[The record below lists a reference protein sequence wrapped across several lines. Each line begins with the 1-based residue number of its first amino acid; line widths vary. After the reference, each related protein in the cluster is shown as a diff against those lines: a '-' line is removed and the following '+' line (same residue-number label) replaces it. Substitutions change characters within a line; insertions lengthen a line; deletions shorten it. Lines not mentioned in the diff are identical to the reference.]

1 MPGKQRGRGAP
12 GEKAAARAAGG
23 GGHAARCPRTRRAYQ
38 RASSAERA
46 AYKAF
51 FLTHTYISFWGA
63 NGHLQQLIAAAHG
76 VVPHAP
82 NATLIDVGAAPY
94 NTVGGDV
101 SHFLEFVRRWGCP
114 GNGGN
119 GVKAIMGIEPMPAS
133 FQRLRK
139 AVHEL
144 QGLAEEHEPT
154 ADASTKHAATK
165 HAATKHG
172 RRRRPSC
179 QMLLNT
185 AASDRE
191 AELPMAAQAS
201 AGANT
206 ASLDGHFQATSD
218 ALPSCPCVT
227 HVPILKNRNIR
238 LSGFLPH
245 VS

>member
-63 NGHLQQLIAAAHG
+63 NGHLQQLIAAAHE

-94 NTVGGDV
+94 NSVGGDV

-114 GNGGN
+114 GNGMAGNGGN

-144 QGLAEEHEPT
+144 QGLAVEHEPT
-154 ADASTKHAATK
+154 ADASTK

-179 QMLLNT
+179 QMLLNN

-206 ASLDGHFQATSD
+206 ASLDGHFQAAPD

-227 HVPILKNRNIR
+227 HVPILKNRNIL